1 MNTQS
6 SRALT
11 FDEQLRANLILGLV
25 TQTKLVAADIAAHL
39 GMAAPGD
46 LLTETRRLLGR
57 SPTQL
62 RVNQVPASRR
72 RASATAIR
80 IDLPVTGAYH
90 FEWVFDYLGARA
102 LQGIEEVQGRCYRRR
117 VSKAGKPSVW
127 LEVSQHGQ
135 GLQVL
140 MPLNC
145 GPAHGLLLR
154 VARLFDLRVDGD
166 AIDQTLLG
174 ASPDYLR
181 QSVAEAPG
189 LRVPGAWDGF
199 ETAVRAVLGQQ
210 VSVARGT
217 ELANR
222 MIAAYGEGDFPGPNR
237 LRYQEV
243 AELGMPGN
251 RGKAISTLAR
261 WVDDTGHALLEGH
274 ASESFVEGLGA
285 IKGIGPWTQ
294 NYMRLR
300 VVKDVNAFPH
310 NDWVVLKQLKT
321 TPARAL
327 KLAECWCPWRAYA
340 LMHIWRLA
348 GLRREV
354 SRQHRGQ

>member
-1 MNTQS
+1 MNTHS

-11 FDEQLRANLILGLV
+11 FDDQLRANLIHGLV
-25 TQTKLVAADIAAHL
+25 TQTRLVAADIAAHL
-39 GMAAPGD
+39 GMAAPGE

-57 SPTQL
+57 SPSQL
-62 RVNQVPASRR
+62 RGNQVPASQH
-72 RASATAIR
+72 RASVSAIR
-80 IDLPVTGAYH
+80 IDLPVIGAYH
-90 FEWVFDYLGARA
+90 FDWVFDYLGARA

-117 VSKAGKPSVW
+117 VSEAGKPSVW
-127 LEVSQHGQ
+127 LEVSRHGQ

-140 MPLNC
+140 LPLTC
-145 GPAHGLLLR
+145 GPAHELLLR
-154 VARLFDLRVDGD
+154 VVRLFDLRVDGSL
-166 AIDQTLLG
+166 IDQTLLG
-174 ASPDYLR
+174 ASPNYLR
-181 QSVAEAPG
+181 QSIAEAPG

-199 ETAVRAVLGQQ
+199 ETAVRAILGQQ

-222 MIAAYGEGDFPGPNR
+222 MIVAYGEGDFPGPNR
-237 LRYQEV
+237 LRDQEI

-251 RGKAISTLAR
+251 RGKAISTLAK
-261 WVDDTGHALLEGH
+261 WVDDTGHALLEGQ
-274 ASESFVEGLGA
+274 ACESFVEGLGA

-327 KLAECWCPWRAYA
+327 KLAQCWSPWRAYA

-348 GLRREV
+348 GLRREA
-354 SRQHRGQ
+354 SKQNRG